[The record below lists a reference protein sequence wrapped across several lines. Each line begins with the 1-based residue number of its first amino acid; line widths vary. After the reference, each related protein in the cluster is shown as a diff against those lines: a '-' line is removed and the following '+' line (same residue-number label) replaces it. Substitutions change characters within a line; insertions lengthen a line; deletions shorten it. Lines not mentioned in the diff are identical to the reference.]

1 MSDNVMGY
9 SDLLMDHFS
18 SPRNILKVKEEEYG
32 ADGVGSVG
40 NPTCGDMMK
49 VWIKVDK
56 DSERIKDLKWKTFG
70 CASAIASTSIMSEMV
85 TEETGM
91 TMDQALA
98 LKPKDIMARL
108 GGLPAIKV
116 HCSVLGDKALRAAIH
131 DYFEK
136 TGQKERI
143 LEQEAK
149 VVCKCLNVTDHEIE
163 EWVLE
168 GVRDFET
175 LQEKCKI
182 STGCGNCRPDA
193 ERIFQGYLNKYFSDA
208 ERNN

>member
-18 SPRNILKVKEEEYG
+18 NPRNILKMKEEEYG
-32 ADGVGSVG
+32 ADGVGNVG

-49 VWIKVDK
+49 VWIKINK
-56 DSERIKDLKWKTFG
+56 DNERITDLKWKTFG

-85 TEETGM
+85 TEKEGM
-91 TMDQALA
+91 TLEQALS
-98 LKPKDIMARL
+98 LKPKDIMERL
-108 GGLPAIKV
+108 GGLPAIKI
-116 HCSVLGDKALRAAIH
+116 HCSVLGDKALRSAIH

-136 TGQKERI
+136 TGQQGRI
-143 LEQEAK
+143 LEQKAK
-149 VVCKCLNVTDHEIE
+149 VVCNCLNVTDHEIE

-168 GVRDFET
+168 GVKDFES

-182 STGCGNCRPDA
+182 STGCGECRPEA
-193 ERIFQGYLNKYFSDA
+193 ERHFQQYLNKYFADA
-208 ERNN
+208 ERDN

>member
-18 SPRNILKVKEEEYG
+18 NPKNILKVKEEEYG

-49 VWIKVDK
+49 VWIKVGKED
-56 DSERIKDLKWKTFG
+56 ERIKDLKWKTFG
-70 CASAIASTSIMSEMV
+70 CASAIASTSVMSEMV
-85 TEETGM
+85 TEESGM
-91 TMDQALA
+91 TLEQALS
-98 LKPKDIMARL
+98 LKPKDIMSRL
-108 GGLPAIKV
+108 GGLPAIKI

-136 TGQKERI
+136 TGQQERI
-143 LEQEAK
+143 LEQKAK
-149 VVCKCLNVTDHEIE
+149 VVCNCLNVTDHEIE

-182 STGCGNCRPDA
+182 ATGCTNCKPEA
-193 ERIFQGYLNKYFSDA
+193 EKIFQEYLNKYLSDA
-208 ERNN
+208 EKNI